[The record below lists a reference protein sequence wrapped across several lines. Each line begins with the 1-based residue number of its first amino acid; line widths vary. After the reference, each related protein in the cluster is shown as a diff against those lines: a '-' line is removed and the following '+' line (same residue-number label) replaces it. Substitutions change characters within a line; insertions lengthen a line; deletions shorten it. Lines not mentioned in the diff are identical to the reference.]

1 MENENNVSVNEVG
14 TAGAVRSTGAV
25 NRSEA
30 EVKSASKTPTVA
42 KKSVRNS
49 DMNFVLIS
57 VGQGGWKISRTL
69 ADCLPN
75 NPFCIAVN
83 TSNQDLDLTDL
94 PDNQRFKIGGVHAN
108 GAGQNRNRA
117 KLYYKNFSA
126 ENNYEERMDV
136 IKTFISLYEEVIFNP
151 EKQNVVIVSFTA
163 DGGSGSGIGPMFTTA
178 LTNYVNSVKNF
189 MFDGKT
195 YEIDDATNIVPRP
208 VVIGLVP
215 KCRIAEGS
223 GKLENNIE
231 CFLDIQ
237 KAIDHK
243 LGHFFIADN
252 NLDESVKYNNTEEM
266 YNIINARIA
275 APLMKFL
282 GIEMNSDIK
291 CMDLQD
297 KVNAL
302 RISGASSFISVEP
315 KGLFQYCVPHG
326 QSITRVISMLKLD
339 PTDPESQSHIEKKA
353 KDTLKEIDCI
363 SLDNTNAF
371 FEVDR
376 SALEGIGSITKE
388 LLETSMLALIGYKSL
403 GSIIEDLKYQSH
415 KVIEANDKKHS
426 IIKENATGFDSIE
439 SDSKELSSRFGSNT
453 MDQSA
458 INDLF

>member
-30 EVKSASKTPTVA
+30 EAKSASKTPTVA

-49 DMNFVLIS
+49 DMNFILIS

-126 ENNYEERMDV
+126 ENNYEEQMDV

-339 PTDPESQSHIEKKA
+339 PTDPESQSHIEKKS